1 MYTFSFQFDKHSK
14 HTYIT
19 KLHQVQQITLSHF
32 NGTGVSF
39 MSDLFLFFLNF
50 MVDLQPHMNDKG
62 NKFNGLFIVGISNNH
77 EMMSAHSVIVKLT
90 MRQ

>member
-1 MYTFSFQFDKHSK
+1 
-14 HTYIT
+14 
-19 KLHQVQQITLSHF
+19 
-32 NGTGVSF
+32 